1 MRFIV
6 LIAAAPLLLTACGLG
21 GAGNGST
28 TAAAN
33 SSAPGAIPDTVEV
46 NGVTYVRADKAA
58 PVPAPSPTTGASSL
72 FGSSGSGSSPSSTSD
87 SGSSVPPNTDASSAV
102 SADHGE

>member
-21 GAGNGST
+21 GTGNT

-58 PVPAPSPTTGASSL
+58 PAPAPSATTGASSL
-72 FGSSGSGSSPSSTSD
+72 FGSSTTGSSPSSTSD
-87 SGSSVPPNTDASSAV
+87 SGSSVPPNTDAGSAV